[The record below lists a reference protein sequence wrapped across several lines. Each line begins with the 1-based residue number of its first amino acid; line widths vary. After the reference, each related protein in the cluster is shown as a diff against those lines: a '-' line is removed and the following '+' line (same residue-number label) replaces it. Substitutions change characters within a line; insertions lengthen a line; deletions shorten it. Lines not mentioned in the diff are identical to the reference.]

1 MGLTMT
7 EERGQKMEFLTS
19 TVLYNILRFYLIWVV
34 FAVFIGGS
42 VYKVRELIQLAK
54 KEKVVVPYI
63 DLKLTLRSLLHWMI
77 PFASRNWRLRP
88 VITIVTFLFHIC
100 LVFTPILLLSHN
112 ILWYESWGITWW
124 TLSES
129 TADIMTIIV
138 ISACIFFFLRRIF
151 APEVRFVTF
160 SSDYIILAISFLP
173 FFTGFLAY
181 HQWLLPHKAMLNL
194 HILLGEIML
203 IAIPFTRLGHMFYFF
218 LTRAFMGSDHGF
230 RHSIDW

>member
-1 MGLTMT
+1 
-7 EERGQKMEFLTS
+7 MEFLTS
-19 TVLYNILRFYLIWVV
+19 TVLYNILRFYLIWVA

-42 VYKVRELIQLAK
+42 FYKVRELIQLAK

-63 DLKLTLRSLLHWMI
+63 NWKDTLRSLLHWLI

-88 VITIVTFLFHIC
+88 VITTVTFLFHIC

-124 TLSES
+124 TLSEG

-138 ISACIFFFLRRIF
+138 ISACIFFLLRRIF
-151 APEVRFVTF
+151 APEVKFVTF

-173 FFTGFLAY
+173 FLTGFLAY

-203 IAIPFTRLGHMFYFF
+203 IAIPFTRLAHMFYFF
-218 LTRAFMGSDHGF
+218 LTRAYMGSDHGY
-230 RHSIDW
+230 RHSFDW